1 MCLRQFCIFCALFDR
16 QQGDLGVIHGFSA
29 FKDDLSLF
37 FACELQFFVVWCSGG
52 KTIQGWI
59 CDWSDRAIGG
69 LHYAGGV
76 AHDHIGLDVMPRQS
90 ELRWWRHGTR
100 VWGSVVKNGI
110 SDHLRQALL
119 SASSGLAL
127 RDTEDRGRPGRG
139 LNKRGRWC
147 AVVGRGEDKCRVC
160 AGGGKQ

>member
-1 MCLRQFCIFCALFDR
+1 MVFGRENDPGL
-16 QQGDLGVIHGFSA
+16 
-29 FKDDLSLF
+29 
-37 FACELQFFVVWCSGG
+37 
-52 KTIQGWI
+52 I

-127 RDTEDRGRPGRG
+127 RDTEDRGCPGRG

-160 AGGGKQ
+160 AGGGKQIETRPVAVVVLFRKA

>member
-1 MCLRQFCIFCALFDR
+1 
-16 QQGDLGVIHGFSA
+16 
-29 FKDDLSLF
+29 
-37 FACELQFFVVWCSGG
+37 VVFGRENDPG
-52 KTIQGWI
+52 LI

-139 LNKRGRWC
+139 SRIGDTAGTKIGV
-147 AVVGRGEDKCRVC
+147 AGRGVTLDRHAAGYTTAARMAQVEWEEQGSAVC
-160 AGGGKQ
+160 KTACIRSC